1 MSLSAA
7 GGRGAAVGGGQ
18 RPLHVRGESR
28 RAALLNSLLTFAAGR
43 ALLRAHRAPGG
54 ELPGDPRLAA
64 QRPKEEGRQDRDAH
78 AARQGQHAAVSTLI
92 LAHCR
97 L

>member
-1 MSLSAA
+1 M
-7 GGRGAAVGGGQ
+7 GGGQ

-28 RAALLNSLLTFAAGR
+28 LGAAPLISQFTFAAGR

-64 QRPKEEGRQDRDAH
+64 QRPQEEGRQDRDAP
-78 AARQGQHAAVSTLI
+78 AQQVQHAAVSP
-92 LAHCR
+92 
-97 L
+97 